1 MMSPSADRCRR
12 AGEGQPRSSGLRAE
26 NPTCRGSHTVRGPNR
41 RRDSPQHSPRQ
52 NPRLE
57 NSGRGHQRPASLGR
71 TDWCCFDAL
80 NLSNTPQSAS
90 GRPLP
95 WPSSPLGS
103 VGDAYDN
110 VLTESIID
118 LYKAE
123 CIDTDIFHAGLY
135 KSVGEVE
142 YATAGWVDWCNDRQL
157 HSSFSSANRVR
168 TSPLCC
174 PQTPGTAN
182 MKSGTKAGTLR
193 LPQGEMPKAAR
204 LRSSPCGD
212 YGSQRC
218 RRCGSSRRGV
228 RLTAGRYWFEVGSP
242 AGHCLERSG
251 LAGRPAE

>member
-123 CIDTDIFHAGLY
+123 CIDTDIFHAGLH
-135 KSVGEVE
+135 KRGR
-142 YATAGWVDWCNDRQL
+142 G
-157 HSSFSSANRVR
+157 RVR
-168 TSPLCC
+168 QSRMGRLVHPPPA
-174 PQTPGTAN
+174 PQLAQLRQPSSNNPAMLPSN
-182 MKSGTKAGTLR
+182 PRCSQHESGTKAGTLR
-193 LPQGEMPKAAR
+193 LTRGEMPKAAR

-212 YGSQRC
+212 YGSQGC
-218 RRCGSSRRGV
+218 RRCGSSRRGA
-228 RLTAGRYWFEVGSP
+228 RLTAGWYWFEVGSP
-242 AGHCLERSG
+242 PGHCLERSG

>member
-142 YATAGWVDWCNDRQL
+142 YATAGWVEWYNHRQL
-157 HSSFSSANRVR
+157 HSSLSSANRVR
-168 TSPLCC
+168 TIPLCC
-174 PQTPGTAN
+174 PQTPGAAN
-182 MKSGTKAGTLR
+182 MKAAQKPGRFVLR
-193 LPQGEMPKAAR
+193 EVKCRRQLGFDHRPAAITVRRDADAAAAR
-204 LRSSPCGD
+204 GGAHDLRWGGIGLRS
-212 YGSQRC
+212 
-218 RRCGSSRRGV
+218 V
-228 RLTAGRYWFEVGSP
+228 RPPDTV
-242 AGHCLERSG
+242 
-251 LAGRPAE
+251 